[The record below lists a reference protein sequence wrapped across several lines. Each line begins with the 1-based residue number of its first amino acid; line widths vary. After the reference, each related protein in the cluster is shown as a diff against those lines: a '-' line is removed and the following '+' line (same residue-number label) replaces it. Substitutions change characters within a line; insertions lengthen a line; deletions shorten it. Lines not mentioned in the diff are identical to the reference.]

1 MKLIA
6 SGVTNSAARV
16 RSPSF
21 SRSSSSTR
29 MTILPSRMSS
39 MASSIVESGIPSS
52 PFSRISV
59 ILQEIQRDAAPF
71 EAFEDVFPDDVGF
84 EVDPLPGPHDP
95 EGRPFEGGRDD
106 GQFEPV
112 AADGS
117 ARARDT
123 L

>member
-29 MTILPSRMSS
+29 MTILPSRMSA

-59 ILQEIQRDAAPF
+59 ILQKIQRDAAPF
-71 EAFEDVFPDDVGF
+71 EAFEDVFPDNIGF
-84 EVDPLPGPHDP
+84 EIDPLSGPHDP
-95 EGRPFEGGRDD
+95 EGRSFEGGRDD
-106 GQFEPV
+106 GPFESVPH
-112 AADGS
+112 DGG
-117 ARARDT
+117 
-123 L
+123 